1 MKEYENILDE
11 MDQDKRIEIILTD
24 AYSED
29 EIQTAFY
36 CYLEDYIKFPFEAK
50 IKNEKNSK
58 NFKVLR
64 FTSIVSHRVVCEI
77 EFEEGIRSRMPLTE
91 IEPLDKKS
99 SNNTVINDYLK
110 FIKED
115 YE

>member
-1 MKEYENILDE
+1 LPPHTHNTHHPPPPTTSPLLCPRPLVPPKNI
-11 MDQDKRIEIILTD
+11 
-24 AYSED
+24 Y
-29 EIQTAFY
+29 
-36 CYLEDYIKFPFEAK
+36 YIKFPFEAK